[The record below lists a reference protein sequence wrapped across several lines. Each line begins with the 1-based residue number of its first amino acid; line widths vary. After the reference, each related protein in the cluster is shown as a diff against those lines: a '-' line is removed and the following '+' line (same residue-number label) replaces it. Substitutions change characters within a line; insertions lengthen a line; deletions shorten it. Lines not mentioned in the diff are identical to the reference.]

1 MASTN
6 YRTGRVIGLASTAA
20 LGGFLFGFDS
30 AVINGAASGIKA
42 TFALS
47 SFALGLVVSIALIGS
62 AIGAWFAGYLAER
75 FGRRRVMLVA
85 AALFLLSAFGQA
97 FPLGVYDLCL
107 WRLIGGAGIGVASVM
122 APMYIAEIA
131 PAQLRGR
138 MGSLQQFAIVIGIF
152 STGLTNYLI
161 LGAAGSDSLNEWL
174 FGIPAWRWMFLT
186 MVIPALVYG
195 YFAWRLPESPRYL
208 VEIGKYD
215 EAATVLSQIYTDDV
229 TARVEDIRVSMQGEH
244 KPRMSDLRGKRFGLM
259 PLVWIGI
266 ILSSL
271 QQFVGI
277 NAVFYYSNTIW
288 EAVGFS
294 EGQAFQTSLITTG
307 VNVAFTLVA
316 IALVD
321 KVGRKPLLLVGSF
334 GMVAML
340 GTLTFVFGTA
350 QSAATASRS
359 SPTAPTS
366 SRSSRSTSTWHS
378 SPRLGVRWSGCCSGR
393 CSRIEFGRPL
403 WPWLPPRSGSQTSW
417 SRPPSRHSPTSV
429 WGLLTACSPSLR
441 SSPFG
446 SSSGTYMR
454 PRVSSWKIWPNWK
467 PDSRK
472 PDALTPRE
480 WRSWARAGEWGHHV
494 ADPDRHRCVDSRCR
508 PRWRGSS
515 GLGGP
520 RRT

>member
-161 LGAAGSDSLNEWL
+161 LGAAGGDSLNEWL

-215 EAATVLSQIYTDDV
+215 EAAIVLSQIYTDDV

-350 QSAATASRS
+350 PIGSNGQPVLTDGPDIVALLAFNIYVAFFAATWGPVVWVLLGEMFPNRIRAAALAVAAAAQWVANFLVS
-359 SPTAPTS
+359 TAFPPLADIS
-366 SRSSRSTSTWHS
+366 
-378 SPRLGVRWSGCCSGR
+378 LGLAYSVFTIFAILS
-393 CSRIEFGRPL
+393 IPFVI
-403 WPWLPPRSGSQTSW
+403 
-417 SRPPSRHSPTSV
+417 RHIHETKGV
-429 WGLLTACSPSLR
+429 ELEDMAELEAGLKKT
-441 SSPFG
+441 
-446 SSSGTYMR
+446 
-454 PRVSSWKIWPNWK
+454 
-467 PDSRK
+467 
-472 PDALTPRE
+472 
-480 WRSWARAGEWGHHV
+480 
-494 ADPDRHRCVDSRCR
+494 
-508 PRWRGSS
+508 
-515 GLGGP
+515 
-520 RRT
+520 